1 MWVSLDTPVCN
12 SRVFFPFWVKKKKK
26 KKGELTSFVDW
37 FDFSAGTV
45 LTV

>member
-26 KKGELTSFVDW
+26 KGELTSFVDW

>member
-1 MWVSLDTPVCN
+1 VKK
-12 SRVFFPFWVKKKKK
+12 KKKKK

-37 FDFSAGTV
+37 FGFSAGTV